1 VRPIDRY
8 SVFILDLD
16 GVVYR
21 GDQVVS
27 GAARTVKA
35 LRDADRAIV
44 FLTNNSARTPAQ
56 VAEKLDSLGVPAAP
70 EEVVTSAQATA
81 PLVARRAAED
91 GLART
96 AFVIGERG
104 IREALAGAGIEVLD
118 GEPAEAGFVV
128 VGWDRGVDY
137 DKLRTASVLVGRG
150 AHLVATNA
158 DGSYPAPGG
167 DQWPGAG
174 ALLAAV
180 ETASATRAE
189 VVGKP
194 HRPLFDEALRRA
206 GTGEALVVGDR
217 IETDVAGAK
226 SARFDAALVLTGA
239 ADPADLLDQDA
250 LPEMVW
256 DDLSCLLEDGAVAS
270 ARQAGPGDEGEIVAL
285 LERAGLSPEA
295 TAARDAMVLEDDG
308 ILATAAVSVRGDQA
322 YLHSVAVAEE
332 VRGRR
337 LGTLAVAAAVRR
349 AARDGGRRLHLLTE
363 DAEGFFAHLGFSRTE
378 RGDLSDWILERSKA
392 CSESAAAMQRDLRP
406 PQ

>member
-1 VRPIDRY
+1 VRPVDRY
-8 SVFILDLD
+8 SAFILDLD

-21 GDQVVS
+21 GDQGVP
-27 GAARTVKA
+27 GAAHTVSA
-35 LRDADRAIV
+35 LHEADRAIV

-56 VAEKLDSLGVPAAP
+56 VVEKLEFLGVPAAP

-91 GLART
+91 GLAQT

-128 VGWDRGVDY
+128 VGWDRAVDY

-167 DQWPGAG
+167 DLWPGAG

-194 HRPLFDEALRRA
+194 HRPLFEEAVRRA
-206 GTGEALVVGDR
+206 GSGEALVVGDR
-217 IETDVAGAK
+217 IETDVSGARSAGL
-226 SARFDAALVLTGA
+226 DAALVLTGA
-239 ADPADLLDQDA
+239 ADSADLLDQDA
-250 LPEMVW
+250 RPDMVW
-256 DDLSCLLEDGAVAS
+256 DDLSGALEDVPVA
-270 ARQAGPGDEGEIVAL
+270 RTREAGPGDEGEIVAL

-295 TAARDAMVLEDDG
+295 RVIDDATVLEDDG

-332 VRGRR
+332 VRGRH
-337 LGTLAVAAAVRR
+337 LGTLAVAAATGR
-349 AARDGGRRLHLLTE
+349 AAREGGRRLHLLTE
-363 DAEGFFAHLGFSRTE
+363 DAEGFFARLGFRRTE
-378 RGDLSDWILERSKA
+378 RGDLPDWILERSKA

-406 PQ
+406 LQ